1 MNVLLAVADGLGGHS
16 AGDVAS
22 RIVIESL
29 AARMANLAIGDT
41 DGITGAVTFI
51 DEELKLK
58 ATSDPSL
65 RGMGSTLAMA
75 IVSAEAMTVLNVGD
89 SRVYMS
95 EGDGDMRQISI
106 DDVPVA
112 RPDMRSQDRSA
123 DSVARRSTHLVTQA
137 LGGSSL
143 RANRLLPHVVN
154 LRMSGSWTLLLCSDG
169 LTDFVDD
176 RVFNKKAI
184 SAACGAS
191 DLVKLALDAGG
202 KDNISV
208 VIARCK
214 IF

>member
-1 MNVLLAVADGLGGHS
+1 
-16 AGDVAS
+16 
-22 RIVIESL
+22 
-29 AARMANLAIGDT
+29 
-41 DGITGAVTFI
+41 
-51 DEELKLK
+51 LK

-65 RGMGSTLAMA
+65 RGMGSTLAVAM
-75 IVSAEAMTVLNVGD
+75 VSAEAMTVLNVGD

-112 RPDMRSQDRSA
+112 RPDVRSQDPA
-123 DSVARRSTHLVTQA
+123 VDSVARRSTHLVTQA

-143 RANRLLPHVVN
+143 RANRLIPHVVN

-176 RVFNKKAI
+176 RLFNEKAI
-184 SAACGAS
+184 SGDCGAN
-191 DLVKLALDAGG
+191 DLVKMALDAGG

-208 VIARCK
+208 IIARCRMP
-214 IF
+214 